1 MSHYTAMYEEKPTNG
16 KEPRDGPS
24 LKSTKNGITKYKTK
38 DLLPKLEP
46 SQAVMLL
53 LVSTSN

>member
-1 MSHYTAMYEEKPTNG
+1 MYEEKPTNG
-16 KEPRDGPS
+16 KKPRDGPS

-46 SQAVMLL
+46 SQAVTLL